1 MRAIEFVNQ
10 LNKLGYTDKT
20 EICFGFLNKE
30 QGEFYETKIV
40 RTDDEDREV
49 GDDCITV
56 TLERPSEYIKS
67 EVQCENEDLREKII
81 DVINSYLYL

>member
-1 MRAIEFVNQ
+1 MRVIELVNQ

-30 QGEFYETKIV
+30 QGEFYETEIV
-40 RTDDEDREV
+40 RVDDEDREC

-56 TLERPSEYIKS
+56 TLERPNEYIES
-67 EVQCENEDLREKII
+67 EVGYKNEELREEIVG
-81 DVINSYLYL
+81 VINKYL